1 MNLMKKAAVSRHT
14 CSTLSGQQDLPA
26 SFMCLSIH
34 PFIYPPIY
42 LSVHLFFYLF
52 TQLSIHIPIP
62 FLPLCLYLSPYLS
75 IHHYTG
81 KQRYAQDRYSFQL
94 TRLVLVMYSR
104 FIYFPG
110 TNTGPENR
118 ESNKMA
124 AMV

>member
-14 CSTLSGQQDLPA
+14 CSTLSAQQDLPA
-26 SFMCLSIH
+26 AFICLSIH
-34 PFIYPPIY
+34 PFIYPPFY
-42 LSVHLFFYLF
+42 PSVHLFLYLF
-52 TQLSIHIPIP
+52 TQLSIHIPTLSVP
-62 FLPLCLYLSPYLS
+62 RCLHLSLYPS

-81 KQRYAQDRYSFQL
+81 KQRCRQDRYSLQL

-110 TNTGPENR
+110 TNTRQGIR